1 MTAVPIAHLTIEA
14 PASCRLLDRLRVVGA
29 EALVVRADP
38 APVDRLWS
46 VLIRG
51 TPLEKRPRDQAEA
64 LCSPASIPRE
74 RGWRFEDGLGRQA
87 FAAFVCS
94 HYWERRPYHMDL
106 RLVDGAGRALATA
119 RIGTRVPHS
128 TLIEKL
134 SATAVLL
141 LSSVL
146 QGSPSMAA
154 GIGVPHASCRGVH
167 PLKGAGTY
175 AAGLLRRA
183 RSRWRASLL
192 REQWGI
198 GRLAANSSAGP
209 PHGVAAAVHWI
220 RRPDDCSY
228 ADPFP
233 LPELSD
239 GFLCERIRGHTGQG
253 ELVLIRNGLVRRIDI
268 AESTHCSYP
277 QVFVDEGSVFMMP
290 ESAASG
296 RTMIYRL
303 HGERADP
310 YALVAEG
317 RAMADATLF
326 RSDGHYW
333 IAYCDPAIGRHDNL
347 CLMHATELR
356 GPWQQHPGN
365 PVKIDI
371 CSARSGGAPFRIG
384 SELYRPAQNCAADY
398 GACITINRVL
408 QLDARHYREEP
419 VATLTPDPRGP
430 FPDGLHTLSFCG
442 DGSMLIDG
450 KKLTARYDL
459 LIRRLWRAA
468 LHRIHKVHKAS

>member
-1 MTAVPIAHLTIEA
+1 MTAVPIAQLTVEA
-14 PASCRLLDRLRVVGA
+14 HSSCRLLERLRIEAG
-29 EALVVRADP
+29 EALVVQAVR

-51 TPLEKRPRDQAEA
+51 TPLEMRPQDEPEA
-64 LCSPASIPRE
+64 LCSPTPMPRE
-74 RGWRFEDGLGRQA
+74 PGWRFEDGLGRQA

-94 HYWERRPYHMDL
+94 HYWERRPYHMEL

-141 LSSVL
+141 LRSVL

-154 GIGVPHASCRGVH
+154 AVGVPLDSSRGIH

-175 AAGLLRRA
+175 AVGLLRRA

-198 GRLAANSSAGP
+198 GRLAAKSGAGP
-209 PHGVAAAVHWI
+209 PGGVAEAVHWI
-220 RRPDDCSY
+220 RPPDDCSY

-268 AESTHCSYP
+268 GESKHCSYP

-303 HGERADP
+303 RGERADP

-333 IAYCDPAIGRHDNL
+333 IAYCDHAIGLHDNL
-347 CLMHATELR
+347 CLMHAADLC
-356 GPWQQHPGN
+356 GPWHEHPGN

-384 SELYRPAQNCAADY
+384 SELFRPAQNCAADY

-430 FPDGLHTLSFCG
+430 FPDGLHTLSFCS

-450 KKLTARYDL
+450 KKLIARYDL
-459 LIRRLWRAA
+459 LIQRLLRAA
-468 LHRIHKVHKAS
+468 LHSVRKAR